1 MVDVLGTMEAEMAVD
16 VREEIKETL
25 VPRVVNFLRILKFPN
40 MPRVDDEAEV
50 ERMNKGIGDGDKNY
64 VYPILQWALQDFAKL
79 SKRAYL
85 AKYLV
90 PEQIPQE
97 FMQDEVLVEIHTSHK
112 ELQMQFKEVHK
123 RVEKL
128 RNEPTRPGEIK
139 GEITT
144 LEDERKQ
151 LSLKIERLR
160 KQTDGEPGFA
170 ALLEA
175 TSALRQ
181 QQDEDSRLNENQR
194 KQIMTLQHVRQR
206 HEEMSKRLQQLK
218 RSQSANS
225 SAEDMMR
232 QLAEEVKELQHRVN
246 VVMPREL
253 EQETFKLQKLQE
265 QMYEPHRS
273 KEDVEQMQGEVE
285 GLEGRCRQLRQQIDD
300 EVGSRF
306 DNKLAMF
313 RQTALVAAKK
323 LASKEDEL
331 EALEQNHA
339 RIKEEV
345 EEKEAR
351 LSEVSGPKHMTR
363 EEFKAYGNTLREKTH
378 TYKKMKME
386 LGELRNELVLLGR
399 TEQILRG
406 RDRNLEDFLQNLE
419 MKKGIVGYRETQQKL
434 ERASE
439 ITSSVDAN
447 KEQTLEQISGIV
459 QEINNQLK
467 DRKTHLAPQI
477 KRLREVRKEY
487 QEVETEYNRKRQMY
501 DKVAVGLE
509 VERQQIEQEA
519 DALQGD
525 CLREESNYHYFQ
537 NLTSIAQANL
547 DRVRNEEKWSRGE
560 GKLLPNF
567 DTYAALYKD
576 KEARQKALKEQLQ
589 RQKVRACFF
598 SMFVLNVSD
607 PLGSF
612 CF

>member
-1 MVDVLGTMEAEMAVD
+1 MALYSVMAKWQY
-16 VREEIKETL
+16 RTGSG
-25 VPRVVNFLRILKFPN
+25 FLMTTANK
-40 MPRVDDEAEV
+40 DE
-50 ERMNKGIGDGDKNY
+50 K
-64 VYPILQWALQDFAKL
+64 LQDFAKL

>member
-1 MVDVLGTMEAEMAVD
+1 MEAEMAVD

>member
-232 QLAEEVKELQHRVN
+232 QLADEVKELQHRVN

>member
-1 MVDVLGTMEAEMAVD
+1 VVDVLGTMEAEMAVD

>member
-265 QMYEPHRS
+265 QMHEPHRS

>member
-1 MVDVLGTMEAEMAVD
+1 M
-16 VREEIKETL
+16 
-25 VPRVVNFLRILKFPN
+25 PRVVNFLRILKFPN

-144 LEDERKQ
+144 LEDELKQ

-160 KQTDGEPGFA
+160 KQTNGEPGFA

-419 MKKGIVGYRETQQKL
+419 MKKGIVGYRETQEKL

-567 DTYAALYKD
+567 DTYAALTRTRRPGK
-576 KEARQKALKEQLQ
+576 RPLKSSSSGK
-589 RQKVRACFF
+589 RCVRAFF
-598 SMFVLNVSD
+598 LC
-607 PLGSF
+607 LY
-612 CF
+612 

>member
-232 QLAEEVKELQHRVN
+232 QLADEVKELQHRVN

-467 DRKTHLAPQI
+467 DRKTNLAPQI